1 MDKAFILISLEPW
14 VITGSWFQAI
24 MMICRRVQSGTQT
37 NSCQKGL
44 LFVLSFEV
52 QAPRIFIGVKCW
64 MLTTFHIFAQKNGF
78 SFVMVS
84 FQTGRVGTNLQEWHV
99 RRKKGLHFQFIVSDQ
114 SSMLW
119 ILEEK
124 CKRISRTRPSPTAF
138 RHMCRFMQKRVV
150 VSLNLTWKSKSRL
163 QSGHTMYL
171 RQGTRVKGPSKLIF

>member
-24 MMICRRVQSGTQT
+24 KFLMMICRREFKVAHKQFLARKA
-37 NSCQKGL
+37 CC
-44 LFVLSFEV
+44 LFSALKSRHQEFSLGSNVECWLH
-52 QAPRIFIGVKCW
+52 FISLPKRTV
-64 MLTTFHIFAQKNGF
+64 F

-163 QSGHTMYL
+163 LTGHTKYL
-171 RQGTRVKGPSKLIF
+171 R